1 MSGDRAEADTAGE
14 REDGLDEESE
24 ELPGRVIH
32 VEKDVWRASRLE
44 YITKNVRAGRYQVDM
59 ERLADK
65 LLPQIDALTRR
76 RK

>member
-1 MSGDRAEADTAGE
+1 MDDERGQADAAEEGVE
-14 REDGLDEESE
+14 GLEEDSE

-59 ERLADK
+59 ERLADT